1 MIVLLKNKHE
11 YKHNE
16 SYEENK
22 AQKEQK
28 TPKWGKKDLILI
40 PNGS

>member
-28 TPKWGKKDLILI
+28 TKVGKKGFNLDT
-40 PNGS
+40 